1 LRRQQSC
8 ADHAVA
14 RDNRLGNPTMTLRIC
29 GATLLLALALAVPAV
44 AARAESAPHALPP
57 PALDIP
63 ANASGP
69 QTAVFAGGCFWGV
82 QGVFQHVKGVSR
94 AVSGY
99 AGGHVADPGY
109 EQVSSGTIGHA
120 ESVCVTFDPA
130 QVSYG
135 TLLRIFFSVALDPT
149 QKDRQGPDWGTQ
161 YRSELFVT
169 DPEQERVAKAYIAQ
183 LDAAHAFSRPIVTRI
198 DPAGP
203 FYPAEAYHQDY
214 LTQHPDQP
222 YIAINDMPK
231 VHALQTLFPAHWQP
245 TPTAVG
251 KLASQH

>member
-1 LRRQQSC
+1 MTRFS
-8 ADHAVA
+8 VA
-14 RDNRLGNPTMTLRIC
+14 AASIGS
-29 GATLLLALALAVPAV
+29 ALLVALALGVPLASPHADSASKVLPAPAV
-44 AARAESAPHALPP
+44 
-57 PALDIP
+57 DIQ
-63 ANASGP
+63 SHGSDL

-82 QGVFQHVKGVSR
+82 QGVFEHVRGVTR

-99 AGGHVADPGY
+99 TGGKVENPGY
-109 EQVSSGTIGHA
+109 QQVSMGTTGHA
-120 ESVCVTFDPA
+120 ESVSVTFDPA

-161 YRSELFVT
+161 YRSALFVNGP
-169 DPEQERVAKAYIAQ
+169 DQERVATAYVSQ
-183 LDAAHAFSRPIVTRI
+183 LEAARSFSRPIVTRI

-214 LTQHPDQP
+214 LDRHPDAP

-231 VHALQTLFPAHWQP
+231 VQALQTLFPENWQP
-245 TPTAVG
+245 TATKVG
-251 KLASQH
+251 KLAAGN